1 MKTAKPTRLSEK
13 LNAELDTIQ
22 AEHVASVSSQ
32 LKSFRIDLKNIVGA
46 AQHTI
51 GSDTRR
57 FQSDTASLFET
68 RLRSIRLWLTIS
80 PWLIA
85 GMVLTGIVLMM
96 AASFF
101 WTAHVAR
108 SELTE
113 MGLTRIERPEGT
125 WLILDPSKTRLRTC
139 TMGGRQVTCIR
150 IEED

>member
-1 MKTAKPTRLSEK
+1 MSRESVHIYT
-13 LNAELDTIQ
+13 ELDEIRQ
-22 AEHVASVSSQ
+22 EHVASISSQ

-51 GSDTRR
+51 VSDTRR
-57 FQSDTASLFET
+57 FQTETESLFET
-68 RLRSIRLWLTIS
+68 RLSSIRLWLTIS

-85 GMVLTGIVLMM
+85 GMVLTGIASMM

-101 WTAHVAR
+101 WTVHLSR

-139 TMGGRQVTCIR
+139 TMGERHVT
-150 IEED
+150 

>member
-1 MKTAKPTRLSEK
+1 MKTGKPTRLSEK
-13 LNAELDTIQ
+13 LNAELDEIRQ
-22 AEHVASVSSQ
+22 EHVASISSQ

-51 GSDTRR
+51 TSDTRR
-57 FQSDTASLFET
+57 FQTETANLFET
-68 RLRSIRLWLTIS
+68 RLKSIRLWLTIS

-85 GMVLTGIVLMM
+85 AMVLTGIASMM

-101 WTAHVAR
+101 WTVHLTR

-125 WLILDPSKTRLRTC
+125 WLILDPSNTRLRTC
-139 TMGGRQVTCIR
+139 TMGGQHVTCIR

>member
-1 MKTAKPTRLSEK
+1 
-13 LNAELDTIQ
+13 
-22 AEHVASVSSQ
+22 
-32 LKSFRIDLKNIVGA
+32 LKNIVGA

-51 GSDTRR
+51 ASDTRR
-57 FQSDTASLFET
+57 FQNETASIFET

-85 GMVLTGIVLMM
+85 AMVLTGIASMM

-101 WTAHVAR
+101 WTVHLTR

-113 MGLTRIERPEGT
+113 LGLTRIERPEGK

-139 TMGGRQVTCIR
+139 TMGERHVTCIR